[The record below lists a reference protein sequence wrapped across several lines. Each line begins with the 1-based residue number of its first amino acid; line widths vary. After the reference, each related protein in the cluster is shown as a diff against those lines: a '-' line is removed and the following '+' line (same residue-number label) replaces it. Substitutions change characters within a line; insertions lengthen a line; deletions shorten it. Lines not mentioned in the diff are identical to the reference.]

1 MDDDSSV
8 DSSGHNS
15 AYYLNVYNIIS
26 GLSLVCLA
34 IASGMNALSGLEGA
48 RVFHER
54 LLHSMFRAPMQC
66 TTRAADCLLVNLL
79 IPLCSLCSL

>member
-8 DSSGHNS
+8 DSSGHTS
-15 AYYLNVYNIIS
+15 AYYLNVYNVIS
-26 GLSLVCLA
+26 GLSLICLA
-34 IASGMNALSGLEGA
+34 VASGMNAFSGLEGA

-66 TTRAADCLLVNLL
+66 KWCVGVVFDSHVLIADC
-79 IPLCSLCSL
+79 S